1 MFCNGTTW
9 QDYYP
14 DRATREKDQEIRHT
28 VRVVTPPTTEPVT
41 IAEAKA
47 KSDHI
52 KASRHRVILLDAKD
66 LKCMKIK

>member
-1 MFCNGTTW
+1 MSLGHMVFFCVTVCIMES
-9 QDYYP
+9 Y
-14 DRATREKDQEIRHT
+14 DQKLKR
-28 VRVVTPPTTEPVT
+28 T

-66 LKCMKIK
+66 LKKCMKIK

>member
-1 MFCNGTTW
+1 MVFFCVTVCIMES
-9 QDYYP
+9 Y
-14 DRATREKDQEIRHT
+14 DQKLKR
-28 VRVVTPPTTEPVT
+28 T

-66 LKCMKIK
+66 LKKCMKIK